1 MNINTINKQ
10 KNIRVTLLNLSLL
23 FLFISSG
30 FAQRVDK
37 TESKV
42 ISDYRILTSNESYI
56 EIEFTPDYKGDLDFN
71 NSVSNVSNYGDPDI
85 LFRTFPVFF
94 PGTTGNTAEV
104 TDSRY
109 VEIQNVEVL
118 PVPTIKNSKDKEGY
132 IPVFTENQKV
142 YSINKN
148 FPGDLAGIN
157 TIGALRNRYIG
168 NLNIY
173 PLQYNPVTKTL
184 KKYSY
189 LKVRVKFGTNP
200 LYLKKSLSGE
210 ERSYFNNIAI
220 NSPQAE
226 NWSTIEFNSVKD
238 NGVINSV
245 LQNGDFYK
253 IEVKETGI
261 YKLDKN
267 LLQNA
272 GINTAGINPKTIK
285 IYGNGGA
292 ELPYDNMKFAP
303 DDLLENR
310 IYVEGENDGQFNDND
325 FILFYGRSPNDW
337 EYDSINKTYRH
348 VINHYSKVNY
358 YWITYGGADGLRMQ
372 IQNSPNIQGLNPVS
386 KFKDRLYEEPEV
398 NNLGST
404 GLLWVSQRISVNE
417 SFSFNKE
424 LKGYIGGSNV
434 NLRFRF
440 GNGSFF
446 PETWR
451 LEDLNSGFIMNQ
463 YVSQIYDGFSHI
475 NLVNMNENINGVNYP
490 LTPGKNSINFRA
502 SLRSQDGNSPNVA
515 GYYDFMEVLYDR
527 SFSADN
533 NLLRFN
539 SPDTNGTM
547 EFQINN
553 FNTQDIKIFDVSD
566 QTNVNL
572 INPVS
577 YSNGTVKFQSEINSG
592 DPKEFYAMGSANYF
606 SPVSI
611 SGRVPNQNLKG
622 ELAQGSSFFI
632 ISPKEFMSAS
642 NTLKAQREKPG
653 QNYLKTTVIDIEE
666 IYNEFSNGMQ
676 DPLAVR
682 NFLKYAFNNFEE
694 RPVYVAF
701 MGDGS
706 YDYKN
711 IYNLYNGAVKNWI
724 LPVEKNSLYSND
736 VDSYCSDD
744 FLVEINESYEA
755 PGGSSVSDFATGRI
769 PVNTL
774 EEANNYIEKVISYEN
789 PANFDKWRQVA
800 TYIADDGW
808 TTEQANGQEGSL
820 HTDQCEDVSQNHS
833 PDYIKKQKI
842 YIVNYPSEI
851 TPQGRRK
858 PEVNKDIVKSWNEG
872 RLVIN
877 YTGHGSTDLWAH
889 EHIFERQVSIP
900 QLTNKDKYPFI
911 TIASCDLA
919 RWDDPYNLSAAEQ
932 LVSIKDKG
940 AIAISAAVR
949 PVYSIPNA
957 IYNNRLYDNLFLTDT
972 LGLRLRMGKAIFN
985 VKQQLHL
992 DNDLKF
998 SYLGDPTLRLGVPQ
1012 YRTKVDSINSTSG
1025 DSLFEMKS
1033 LQKVKISGS
1042 ILRTD
1047 STFWSD
1053 YNGTIDLQIHDVDKN
1068 ITYVDFGYTF
1078 NWKTLGGII
1087 YNGKTNVT
1095 NGNWQIEFVVPRDIS
1110 YSPGRGK
1117 IFSYFK
1123 NNMSDG
1129 IGYSN
1134 NFIMNGI
1141 DTNAVPD
1148 STGPNVSIYMGSRNF
1163 RSGDLVN
1170 QNSRLIADFSDE
1182 NGLNLTGTIGHK
1194 IEAIINE
1201 DQNNKIDLTPFYQSS
1216 NSYQNG
1222 SVEYDLQNLS
1232 DGHYK
1237 IEVKAWDTYNN
1248 FNSSFIEFDV
1258 RNNDQ
1263 LALENVYNYPNPM
1276 KDQTSF
1282 IFEHNLD
1289 ETLNATINIYTV
1301 TGRLIKELNKS
1312 NIRDKFV
1319 SLDWDGRDN
1328 DGDYI
1333 ANGTYI
1339 YKLILNSEDGNYTK
1353 TTTGKLAKLK

>member
-1 MNINTINKQ
+1 M
-10 KNIRVTLLNLSLL
+10 
-23 FLFISSG
+23 
-30 FAQRVDK
+30 
-37 TESKV
+37 ESKV